1 MTDPAPGRRPWRRV
15 AVLVLG
21 VAVVAIAVGAWWRLA
36 GRGDAGRV
44 GPTPGVLRPG
54 TPEPGDQ
61 ASRVDATATPADS
74 LAILRTEP
82 PARDLNDLA
91 VRMGRTRAA
100 SAPAPTAAPT
110 PVAGDVAM
118 FWLHDINSEQ
128 YFRVQARLEVVSRHA
143 YVWVQDGQT
152 VDRAALERGAEAF
165 SDEVYPRVRAVFGGE
180 WSPGIDG
187 DPRVHVLHHEPVA
200 GIAGYFYSADEY
212 PEAVEPHS
220 NQREMFYVNLS
231 ATTPGA
237 YDYQALLAHEL
248 QHMIHWHQ
256 DRDESV
262 WANEGLAELAARVA
276 GYPVQTGTA
285 FLDAPDT
292 PLMEW
297 EHEAGANTAH
307 YAAAYAFFAY
317 LRQRYGD
324 AVIRAF
330 VAAPANGASGVEAA
344 LAAVGDPRPFDAAFL
359 DWAVANAVLPRPE
372 GGVPERYSYGDLDIG
387 RVRPTPLP
395 DAGTATSVGQFAT
408 DYHDVT
414 ARVRDGRLALDFT
427 GDATVGLLGPGPA
440 AAGRVWWSNRGDN
453 MDARL
458 TRAFDL
464 RGARAARL
472 TWRAWYDLE
481 DNWDYAYVLASG
493 DGGATW
499 TRLPTSRT
507 TDANPNGNNFGSGLT
522 GTSIGWVD
530 EAADLTPF
538 TGQAVTLRFEVVTD
552 DAVNLSGL
560 AIDDVRLDAVGFHDT
575 ADADAGWQAEGWLR
589 LDPTLPQRWGLQ
601 VIADGARSGVA
612 VHPIDVAPS
621 GHATIDLPAIPPD
634 ATVTL
639 AVSAL
644 TPATRNPAGY
654 RLAVR

>member
-1 MTDPAPGRRPWRRV
+1 MS
-15 AVLVLG
+15 G
-21 VAVVAIAVGAWWRLA
+21 VASVSPPPPGTQPPSGA
-36 GRGDAGRV
+36 
-44 GPTPGVLRPG
+44 PTPTAADVLAR
-54 TPEPGDQ
+54 
-61 ASRVDATATPADS
+61 
-74 LAILRTEP
+74 LRTEP
-82 PARDLNDLA
+82 PSRDLNDLA
-91 VRMGRTRAA
+91 VRMGRATSGRVTIATPGPVRQ
-100 SAPAPTAAPT
+100 PA
-110 PVAGDVAM
+110 VGDEAM

-128 YFRVQARLEVVSRHA
+128 YFRVQARLEVVTRHA
-143 YVWVQDGQT
+143 YLWVQSGQA
-152 VDRAALERGAEAF
+152 VDRTALERGGEVF
-165 SDEVYPRVRAVFGGE
+165 SAEVYPRVRSVFGSE

-237 YDYQALLAHEL
+237 YDYQALLAHEY

-262 WANEGLAELAARVA
+262 WANEGLSELAARVA

-285 FLDAPDT
+285 FFDAPDT

-307 YAAAYAFFAY
+307 YAAAYAFFTY
-317 LRQRYGD
+317 LRERFGD

-344 LAAVGDPRPFDAAFL
+344 LAAVGAPAPFEAVFL
-359 DWAVANAVLPRPE
+359 DWAAANAVPARR
-372 GGVPERYSYGDLDIG
+372 GAGVPERYGYGDLDIG
-387 RVRPTPLP
+387 RVRPVPLA
-395 DAGTATSVGQFAT
+395 DVGTATAVGQFAT

-414 ARVRDGRLALDFT
+414 PHVRDGRLALGFT
-427 GDATVGLLGPGPA
+427 GDTTVGLLGAGPGT
-440 AAGRVWWSNRGDN
+440 AGGVWWSNRGDN
-453 MDARL
+453 MDARI
-458 TRAFDL
+458 TRTFDL
-464 RGARAARL
+464 RGTSEARL

-481 DNWDYAYVLASG
+481 GNWDYAYVLASI
-493 DGGATW
+493 DGGGTW
-499 TRLPTSRT
+499 TRLATSRT
-507 TDANPNGNNFGSGLT
+507 TDDNPNGNNFGAGLT

-530 EAADLTPF
+530 ESVDLAPF
-538 TGQAVTLRFEVVTD
+538 AGQSVTVRFEVVTD

-575 ADADAGWQAEGWLR
+575 ADADAGWHAEGWLR

-601 VIADGARSGVA
+601 VIVDGAGSGVA
-612 VHPIDVAPS
+612 VHRLAVASDGRAAIDIPR
-621 GHATIDLPAIPPD
+621 IPPD
-634 ATVTL
+634 ATVTV

-644 TPATRNPAGY
+644 TPATRSPAGY
-654 RLAVR
+654 RVAVR